1 MSPGNIDTSLFNMFR
16 AHTYIHKHISHLQIS
31 YSEYDYFSK
40 IEVSSQQHSPA
51 SNSSSTKS
59 EDSGLDDG
67 PKKSVSSAKPISR
80 KSSRMSQSSGVSL
93 PPVLEQLEHMII
105 SDDWLGSETTTPIGL
120 KQHVQVAKTRSRE
133 GQKLSELGR
142 TLVTSASLKSYIDL
156 LSSHHRQ
163 SIASWLYGNVNHV
176 FSNLFRSDQG
186 APVVYVSPALHM
198 DISSYLASEFGI
210 ADVTILPKIES
221 DLSEIEGRI
230 DHQQFEK
237 ILDEDLAAGKKPLIL
252 IGVVGTTILGQN
264 DMISKILEIREHKAK
279 FWLHIT
285 GQAIAAMTFREPNNV
300 LVHVLSQVDSMTFP
314 IALWLGIPSAP
325 VVTLHKQV
333 EGYKASYRE
342 KLDSLPW
349 WVASSYLSGKKIVDM
364 VENAFLLSKVMLKGL
379 SAIPEIE
386 IVGVENPVDFA
397 NRVYK
402 SKYTAPTVLIF
413 KYNYVSI
420 KNAIQH
426 HRDLIQKN
434 VDHDAISIAEKT
446 LQDELEYGDYLN
458 AWVSLRDGLLPESLP
473 LGIDTIE
480 LGGNY
485 GIAFRFCPLEHAAT
499 FSSHIDHVQRFV
511 RKLTDIMRIVE
522 STVAAKLK
530 FSELK
535 DDFPSLVLLP
545 IRNWA
550 GIGAV
555 CYIPSIVKETNPED
569 WNGIQKQ
576 QISHLNLEL
585 VHQLKSVDAAFSSGD
600 CTRYGV
606 SCVKFG
612 MLSDVKDLHNL
623 VEMVAQKGK
632 EIENSQQYLDSLA
645 DLIRQGI
652 VAANEA
658 LRKENDQR
666 LQNEGMMR
674 QLPIMG
680 SLVNWWSPLTPESQ
694 NIRGRAF
701 NLKTGEMQETDVLFK
716 SKKNSDATPPTT
728 KNETPQVPH
737 ESSNA
742 KLEEEASATTS
753 ESEAPVA
760 DEAVSSSEETKPVE
774 SS

>member
-1 MSPGNIDTSLFNMFR
+1 
-16 AHTYIHKHISHLQIS
+16 
-31 YSEYDYFSK
+31 
-40 IEVSSQQHSPA
+40 
-51 SNSSSTKS
+51 
-59 EDSGLDDG
+59 
-67 PKKSVSSAKPISR
+67 
-80 KSSRMSQSSGVSL
+80 MSQSSGVSL

-105 SDDWLGSETTTPIGL
+105 SDDWLGSESTSPSGL
-120 KQHVQVAKTRSRE
+120 KQHAQVAKTRSRE

-176 FSNLFRSDQG
+176 FSNLFRFADSQIYCSDPEATISLSIRNGIGHAVKLALKSSYGTDHSTKGWRAFAEQG

-198 DISSYLASEFGI
+198 DLSSYLASEFGI
-210 ADVTILPKIES
+210 ADVTILPKLDS
-221 DLSEIEGRI
+221 DRGEIEGRI
-230 DHQQFEK
+230 DHHQFEK

-252 IGVVGTTILGQN
+252 IGVVGTTIMGQN
-264 DMISKILEIREHKAK
+264 DMISKILEIREKKAK

-285 GQAIAAMTFREPNNV
+285 GQAIAALTFREPNNI
-300 LVHVLSQVDSMTFP
+300 LVHVLSQVDSMTVP

-325 VVTLHKQV
+325 VVTLHRPV

-342 KLDSLPW
+342 KLDTLPW

-364 VENAFLLSKVMLKGL
+364 IENAFLLSKVMLKGL
-379 SAIPEIE
+379 SAIPEVEMI
-386 IVGVENPVDFA
+386 GVDNPVELA

-402 SKYTAPTVLIF
+402 NKFTPPTVLIF

-426 HRDLIQKN
+426 HKDLIQN
-434 VDHDAISIAEKT
+434 NDDHDAIAIAEKT

-458 AWVSLRDGLLPESLP
+458 AWLRDGLLPESLP

-499 FSSHIDHVQRFV
+499 YSSHIDHVQRFV

-522 STVAAKLK
+522 STVVSKLK

-569 WNGIQKQ
+569 WNDIQKQ

-645 DLIRQGI
+645 HLIRQGI
-652 VAANEA
+652 EAANEA

-716 SKKNSDATPPTT
+716 SKKNMDATPPIT
-728 KNETPQVPH
+728 KNETPQIPH
-737 ESSNA
+737 EPFA
-742 KLEEEASATTS
+742 TKIDEEPTS
-753 ESEAPVA
+753 ESETAVTE
-760 DEAVSSSEETKPVE
+760 EAVSSAEEAKPVE